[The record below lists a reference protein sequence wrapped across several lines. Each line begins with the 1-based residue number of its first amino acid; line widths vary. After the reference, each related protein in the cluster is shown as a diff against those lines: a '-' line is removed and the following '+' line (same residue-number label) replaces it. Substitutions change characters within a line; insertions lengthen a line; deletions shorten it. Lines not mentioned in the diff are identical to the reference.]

1 MLHAAVQGIGG
12 GGIINLASIITS
24 DLIPLA
30 ERGVYQSFLVLTW
43 SFAAAIGPI
52 IGGSFAEKA
61 SWRWLFCE
69 RAFRILRQPVDNWS
83 VPDLN
88 LPLAGIAFV
97 LVAVFLRVRTP
108 PGTFREKMARVDWL

>member
-1 MLHAAVQGIGG
+1 MSCHLLGYGSAYLDNIRAAVQGIGG

-30 ERGVYQSFLVLTW
+30 ERGVYQGFLVLTW
-43 SFAAAIGPI
+43 AFAAAIGPI

-69 RAFRILRQPVDNWS
+69 YTSYP
-83 VPDLN
+83 
-88 LPLAGIAFV
+88 
-97 LVAVFLRVRTP
+97 
-108 PGTFREKMARVDWL
+108 